1 MADTIK
7 ETSVEAVEK
16 IKGLGVTVYMVT
28 GDNEKTAQYVG
39 KLAHV
44 DQVVAEVLPEDK
56 AQVVNRLQN
65 EGKTVMMVGESTT
78 HLRWYRRMW
87 AVRLETAAILPWSQG
102 MWC

>member
-1 MADTIK
+1 MYVVIDGRLAGIVCVADTIK

-28 GDNEKTAQYVG
+28 GDNEKTAQYIG

-56 AQVVNRLQN
+56 AQVVNRLQK
-65 EGKTVMMVGESTT
+65 EGKQ
-78 HLRWYRRMW
+78 L
-87 AVRLETAAILPWSQG
+87 
-102 MWC
+102 